1 MRKEFTFRARL
12 GFSLALALLISA
24 SPAAAQ
30 VSTAAITGTVQDSS
44 GAVIPGATLVLHN
57 IATNIDRTA
66 ATNEAGNYAF
76 LDVQPGTYT
85 LKVSKEGFKSVLQSD
100 ITLVVNQ
107 TARYDFTL
115 EVGAVTQQVNV
126 QASAAALQAGS
137 AELGTAI
144 LKNDVNSLPLN
155 GRNFTQ
161 LLSLTPGVSTVNVSQ
176 NATKTGGIWSNPVG
190 SFTYPSING
199 QTNRSNYFLLD
210 GVTDQGSFGSTYAVA
225 PILETVQ
232 EFKVQSHNDDAQF
245 GGVLGGVIN
254 VVTKSGTNQYHGT
267 VFEFL
272 RNKSLDARNTFFKTR
287 PAFVQ
292 NQYGG
297 TVGGPIIKNKLFF
310 YGGYE
315 GFRSVEGA
323 QSLFKTPT
331 AAQLTG
337 DLSDQT
343 GQIFNPFSTRPDPNN
358 PGLFIRDAFMC
369 DASGNPLPAGPTG
382 LQLAGT
388 ACNKIPQSLLDPNMV
403 LYAQTLFP
411 RPENTGVPGFNGLD
425 TTKRFTGQDTES
437 LRLDYQASTRDTVWG
452 RYTTFNQLQTG
463 SAAFQTLGHRQFTH
477 GYSVAAHYQHTF
489 SGSALAE
496 FYFGRVSGQIN
507 QFSQFFGAPAGFQN
521 QTGFSPN
528 FAGNFRGG
536 FSFIPYLSI
545 LGFLGSPNPS
555 AHDQAQVD
563 DTHYADIWQWGGTF
577 SKIYRNHTLTFGAE
591 INRNNTDALY
601 LNASEIFSAF
611 NTQDLNPANASPG
624 GNALASFLLGIPN
637 SSGRRNVRETTRGGW
652 EDNFYIKDQWKVTP
666 KLTINMGL
674 RYDVTL
680 IPIYGD
686 DKSANGFVGDVDLNR
701 GVYILARQPAS
712 CAVAGQAPCIPG
724 GTLPPGVILTPFA
737 NGRIYTQ
744 NLDNFQPRLGI
755 AYQLRPTTVLRASY
769 GRFYDNWAAITQTS
783 QNYEGTWPDIG
794 QLLAQ
799 NLNTT
804 TVTATAED
812 PLSLGSSTPLPGPTP
827 FNQVQW
833 FMDPNVQ
840 RPYADQWNLGV
851 QQGLWGN
858 TVITANYAGSHGSR
872 LDVGAFQNVAR
883 TPGPG
888 DAATVASRR
897 PFPFITPTFF
907 DKSIGRSSYNAFQ
920 FSMRRTGAGGLS
932 YLISYTWS
940 KTMDIGCSG
949 WYGVEGCSVQDPF
962 NLDND
967 KSFSAFDLTHI
978 FTASWVYQLPF
989 GKGKRFSSGNRVVDA
1004 LAGDWQVNGI
1014 TTYTSGVPYD
1024 VGISGDIANTGNGGC
1039 CNGYYERL
1047 NLVGNP
1053 NPANRTR
1060 EQYISRSSF
1069 GVPAAFTFGNLGRD
1083 SLRSAYFNNWDF
1095 SVFREFPIPAL
1106 GETRHLEFRAETF
1119 NTFNATVLDIPDRNF
1134 TDPNFGAVSN
1144 VRNIPRQ
1151 IQFSLKFYF

>member
-1 MRKEFTFRARL
+1 MNTKRFLARRCVC
-12 GFSLALALLISA
+12 FALSSALLIWIV
-24 SPAAAQ
+24 PLQAQ
-30 VSTAAITGTVQDSS
+30 VSTGAINGTVQDPS
-44 GAVIPGATLVLHN
+44 GAVIPGATVVLHN
-57 IATNIDRTA
+57 EATNVDRTV
-66 ATNEAGNYAF
+66 TSSDTGYYAF
-76 LDVQPGTYT
+76 LDILPGQYDLVAT
-85 LKVSKEGFKSVLQSD
+85 KQGFAANEKKG
-100 ITLVVNQ
+100 ITIAVNQ
-107 TARYDFTL
+107 TATYNFTL
-115 EVGAVTQQVNV
+115 TVGATTQKVTVTAQ
-126 QASAAALQAGS
+126 AAALQASS

-144 LKNDVNSLPLN
+144 MKQDVNSLPLN

-176 NATKTGGIWSNPVG
+176 NATATGGIWSNPVG
-190 SFTYPSING
+190 NFTYPSVNG
-199 QTNRSNYFLLD
+199 QTNRSNYFHLD

-254 VVTKSGTNQYHGT
+254 VVTKSGTNKYHGT

-272 RNKSLDARNTFFKTR
+272 RNRSLDARNTFFATR

-292 NQYGG
+292 NQFGG
-297 TVGGPIIKNKLFF
+297 TLGGAIIRNKLFF

-323 QSLFKTPT
+323 QRLYITPT
-331 AAQLTG
+331 AAQLAG
-337 DLSDQT
+337 DLSDQPQ
-343 GQIFNPFSTRPDPNN
+343 QIFNPFSTRTVNGNVVRDP
-358 PGLFIRDAFMC
+358 FMC
-369 DASGNPLPAGPTG
+369 DASGNPLPVNASGVQP
-382 LQLAGT
+382 AGT

-411 RPENTGVPGFNGLD
+411 RPQVTGIPGFNGLD
-425 TTKRFTGQDTES
+425 TTKRDTGQDTES
-437 LRLDYQASTRDTVWG
+437 LRLDYQVRPQDALWG

-477 GYSVAAHYQHTF
+477 GYNVAAHYQHTF
-489 SGSALAE
+489 AGSAVAE

-507 QFSQFFGAPAGFQN
+507 QFSQFFGAPAGFQR

-536 FSFIPYLSI
+536 FSFVPYLSI

-563 DTHYADIWQWGGTF
+563 DTHFSNIWQWGGNF
-577 SKIYRNHTLTFGAE
+577 SKIFRNHTLSFGGE
-591 INRNNTDALY
+591 INKTNTDALY

-611 NTQDLNPANASPG
+611 NTSDPSHPSAT
-624 GNALASFLLGIPN
+624 GNALGSFLLGIPN
-637 SSGRRNVRETTRGGW
+637 NAGRRNVRETTRGGW
-652 EDNFYIKDQWKVTP
+652 EDNFYIKDQWKVSP
-666 KLTINMGL
+666 KLTVNLGV
-674 RYDVTL
+674 RYDLTL

-686 DKSANGFVGDVDLNR
+686 PKVGNEFVGDVDLNR
-701 GVYILARQPAS
+701 GIYILANQPGFCSVVGA
-712 CAVAGQAPCIPG
+712 APCIPG
-724 GTLPPGVILTPFA
+724 STLPAGVILTPYS
-737 NGRIYTQ
+737 NGRIYKQ
-744 NLDNFQPRLGI
+744 DLDNIQPRFGI
-755 AYQLRPTTVLRASY
+755 AYELRPTTVLRASY
-769 GRFYDNWAAITQTS
+769 GRFYDNWAAITQS
-783 QNYEGTWPDIG
+783 AQNYEGTWPDIG

-804 TVTATAED
+804 TVTNKVED
-812 PLSLGSSTPLPGPTP
+812 PFKLGSGAPLPAPTP

-851 QQGLWGN
+851 QQQLWQN
-858 TVITANYAGSHGSR
+858 TVVTANYVGSHGSR
-872 LDVGAFQNVAR
+872 LDVGAFQNVAT

-888 DAATVASRR
+888 NAATVAARQ
-897 PFPFITPTFF
+897 PFPFIAPTFF
-907 DKSIGRSSYNAFQ
+907 DKSIGRSSYNGFQ
-920 FSMRRTGAGGLS
+920 FSMRRVGAGGLS

-949 WYGVEGCSVQDPF
+949 WYGVEGCSVQNPY

-967 KSFSAFDLTHI
+967 KSVAAFDVTHI
-978 FTASWVYQLPF
+978 LTTSWVYPLPF
-989 GKGKRFSSGNRVVDA
+989 GKGKRFSSGNSVLNAVA
-1004 LAGDWQVNGI
+1004 ADWQFNGI
-1014 TTYTSGVPYD
+1014 ATFTSGVPYD
-1024 VGISGDIANTGNGGC
+1024 VGVSGDIANTGNGGC

-1069 GVPAAFTFGNLGRD
+1069 AVPAAFTFGNLGRD
-1083 SLRSAYFNNWDF
+1083 SLRSAYFNNFDL
-1095 SVFREFPIPAL
+1095 SIFREFPIPAL
-1106 GETRHLEFRAETF
+1106 GESKQLEFRFETF

-1151 IQFSLKFYF
+1151 LQFSLKFYF